1 MSHAGETFSAT
12 SAEYFSLKQQLE
24 SECFAPE
31 APGEAPRYY
40 SQLPQEQRAR
50 LLRERLKKYC
60 QRVGAPRNDRP
71 TMPLHH
77 TAALLPYTTIDGST
91 RANHVMLR
99 RLIFVHDRMTQ
110 ASPMCDHAGV

>member
-1 MSHAGETFSAT
+1 MTFAGETFSAT

-60 QRVGAPRNDRP
+60 QRVSAPCPPDDAATPHCSSN
-71 TMPLHH
+71 TM
-77 TAALLPYTTIDGST
+77 
-91 RANHVMLR
+91 
-99 RLIFVHDRMTQ
+99 HD
-110 ASPMCDHAGV
+110 P

>member
-1 MSHAGETFSAT
+1 MRVIAGETFSAT

-60 QRVGAPRNDRP
+60 QRVRPVRPPRDATTP
-71 TMPLHH
+71 HCSSH
-77 TAALLPYTTIDGST
+77 TI
-91 RANHVMLR
+91 
-99 RLIFVHDRMTQ
+99 HD
-110 ASPMCDHAGV
+110 P

>member
-1 MSHAGETFSAT
+1 MGGGLRLDHVSHAGETFSAT

-60 QRVGAPRNDRP
+60 QRVGAP
-71 TMPLHH
+71 
-77 TAALLPYTTIDGST
+77 
-91 RANHVMLR
+91 
-99 RLIFVHDRMTQ
+99 
-110 ASPMCDHAGV
+110 

>member
-1 MSHAGETFSAT
+1 MESTAHVNALHGQLLTHVGPAGETFAAT

-50 LLRERLKKYC
+50 LLKERLKKYC
-60 QRVGAPRNDRP
+60 QRVRALWLPKRCHNS
-71 TMPLHH
+71 TTVQVCHH
-77 TAALLPYTTIDGST
+77 K
-91 RANHVMLR
+91 
-99 RLIFVHDRMTQ
+99 
-110 ASPMCDHAGV
+110 